1 MAELS
6 RIEQLIHNL
15 CPNGVEYT
23 TLGALGTFESAGV
36 DKKIVPGEQDVTLLN
51 YVDVFNHQYI
61 DASIPSM
68 RVTASDKKIVQCNVL
83 KNDIFITPS
92 SETIDEI
99 GRAAVIMED
108 LKNTVYSYHIMRYRL
123 YSPNTTTAKYIRY
136 LFDTSIIQQQIA
148 QYAQGLTRFGV
159 SKSNFAAFNI
169 PFPPFAVQEE
179 VVRIFDTFCNLVD
192 NIGNEIQERKRQF
205 DAALNSY
212 FDADIKKVKI
222 ADLGTIT
229 RGRRFVRTD
238 IMEQGTPCIH
248 YGDIYMRY
256 PICVH
261 EALTFLQ
268 GEITKKMRYA
278 KNGDVVYVGAGEN
291 DEDIGMAIAWLGKEP
306 AAVHDACYIL
316 SNHNQDAKYLA
327 YMSHANNFHQQLK
340 KSVATGKICSIPPDG
355 LGRVIIPLP
364 SLKEQQAIAAKLD
377 TIEAFIAN
385 LNEERTLR
393 QQQYE
398 YYRAKL
404 ISLLK

>member
-1 MAELS
+1 MAKQS
-6 RIEQLIHNL
+6 HIEQLIHNL
-15 CPNGVEYT
+15 CPNGVEYKM
-23 TLGALGTFESAGV
+23 LGEVTYWDKQFNGV
-36 DKKIVPGEQDVTLLN
+36 DKALQPQTRKYHYYLANELENLESDTGTIRILYTNSRVAYTDEQLVRENMSDAEVVCIPWGGNANIKYYKGKFVTADNRIAVVRDSKQLSTKFVYYWLVYN
-51 YVDVFNHQYI
+51 QDDIETFYRGAGIKH
-61 DASIPSM
+61 PSM
-68 RVTASDKKIVQCNVL
+68 LQVL
-83 KNDIFITPS
+83 TLP
-92 SETIDEI
+92 
-99 GRAAVIMED
+99 
-108 LKNTVYSYHIMRYRL
+108 
-123 YSPNTTTAKYIRY
+123 
-136 LFDTSIIQQQIA
+136 
-148 QYAQGLTRFGV
+148 
-159 SKSNFAAFNI
+159 I
-169 PFPPFAVQEE
+169 PLPPLQVQEE
-179 VVRIFDTFCNLVD
+179 IVHILDTFGKLID
-192 NIGNEIQERKRQF
+192 NIDAEIKERKRQF
-205 DAALNSY
+205 EIVLNAC
-212 FDADIKKVKI
+212 FETDIKKVKI
-222 ADLGTIT
+222 SDLGTIT

-327 YMSHANNFHQQLK
+327 YMSHAKNFHQQLK
-340 KSVATGKICSIPPDG
+340 MSVASGKICSIPPDG

-364 SLKEQQAIAAKLD
+364 SLKEQQAIAEKLD

-385 LNEERTLR
+385 LKEERDLR
-393 QQQYE
+393 QKQYE

>member
-1 MAELS
+1 MAKQS
-6 RIEQLIHNL
+6 HIEQLIREL
-15 CPNGVEYT
+15 CPNGAPISTLEKACDYIYAGGTPLTSHPEYYDGDIPWLRSGEIDFNVITSTEKSITQLGLEKSSARKVPAKSVLMAMTGATVAKVAT
-23 TLGALGTFESAGV
+23 TEIDLTANQSVCALVPSSKLNYRYLYYFLSLQYDALRTTAQGALTS
-36 DKKIVPGEQDVTLLN
+36 
-51 YVDVFNHQYI
+51 FN
-61 DASIPSM
+61 
-68 RVTASDKKIVQCNVL
+68 L
-83 KNDIFITPS
+83 
-92 SETIDEI
+92 
-99 GRAAVIMED
+99 
-108 LKNTVYSYHIMRYRL
+108 
-123 YSPNTTTAKYIRY
+123 
-136 LFDTSIIQQQIA
+136 SIIKGI
-148 QYAQGLTRFGV
+148 R
-159 SKSNFAAFNI
+159 I
-169 PFPPFAVQEE
+169 PFPPLPIQEE
-179 VVRIFDTFCNLVD
+179 IVRILDTFAGL
-192 NIGNEIQERKRQF
+192 IGNIDSEIGARQRQF
-205 DAALNSY
+205 EVALNNY
-212 FDADIKKVKI
+212 FEADCNKVKI
-222 ADLGTIT
+222 ASIGTIT

-248 YGDIYMRY
+248 YGDIYTRY

-327 YMSHANNFHQQLK
+327 YMSHAKNFHQQLK
-340 KSVATGKICSIPPDG
+340 MSVASGKICSIPPDG

-364 SLKEQQAIAAKLD
+364 SLKEQQAIAEKLD
-377 TIEAFIAN
+377 TIEALIAN
-385 LNEERTLR
+385 LKEERDLR

>member
-1 MAELS
+1 MTKQNH
-6 RIEQLIHNL
+6 IEQLIQNL
-15 CPNGVEYT
+15 CPNGVEYK
-23 TLGALGTFESAGV
+23 TLGELLDYEQPGPYIIRSTEYDDKYPTPVLTAGQSFILGYTDETDGIYKASKENPTLIFDDFTTSYHWVEFDFKVKSSAMKMLRPRK
-36 DKKIVPGEQDVTLLN
+36 D
-51 YVDVFNHQYI
+51 VDVVFRYVYYAMLGI
-61 DASIPSM
+61 DYKPEEHTRQWIS
-68 RVTASDKKIVQCNVL
+68 
-83 KNDIFITPS
+83 
-92 SETIDEI
+92 
-99 GRAAVIMED
+99 
-108 LKNTVYSYHIMRYRL
+108 RY
-123 YSPNTTTAKYIRY
+123 A
-136 LFDTSIIQQQIA
+136 
-148 QYAQGLTRFGV
+148 
-159 SKSNFAAFNI
+159 NFEI
-169 PFPPFAVQEE
+169 PFPPISVQKEI
-179 VVRIFDTFCNLVD
+179 VRILDTFANLID
-192 NIGNEIQERKRQF
+192 NINAEIKERQRQF
-205 DAALNSY
+205 ELALNTY
-212 FDADIKKVKI
+212 FEADNKKVKI
-222 ADLGTIT
+222 ADIGTIT

-316 SNHNQDAKYLA
+316 SNHGQDAKYLA
-327 YMSHANNFHQQLK
+327 YMSHAKNFHQQLK
-340 KSVATGKICSIPPDG
+340 MSVASGKICSIPPDG

-364 SLKEQQAIAAKLD
+364 SLEDQQAIAAKLD

-385 LNEERTLR
+385 LQEERALR